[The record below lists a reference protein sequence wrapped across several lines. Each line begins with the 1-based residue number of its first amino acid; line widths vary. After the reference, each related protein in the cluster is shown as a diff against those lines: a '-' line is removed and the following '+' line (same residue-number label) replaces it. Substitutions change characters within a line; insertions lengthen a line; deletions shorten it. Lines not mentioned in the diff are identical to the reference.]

1 MFSLLE
7 ARMTSFA
14 NAPETTSLGRLFDAA
29 ASMFGI
35 CHVSSYEGEAPV
47 RLQAASE
54 GRQGQNRTDLVEVID
69 GHPNF
74 VPLLLALS
82 EYTDIQQ
89 AAADFQET
97 LAQVLAKEVIRA
109 SERENIQKVCLSG
122 GCCLNSLL
130 TQRLREL
137 LERHELQV
145 YEGLKVPPNDGG
157 VSLGQAWVVLMRLH
171 STAKE

>member
-1 MFSLLE
+1 
-7 ARMTSFA
+7 
-14 NAPETTSLGRLFDAA
+14 
-29 ASMFGI
+29 MFGI
-35 CHVSSYEGEAPV
+35 CHISSYEGEAPV

-54 GRQGQNRTDLVEVID
+54 GRRGQNRADLVEVIS

-74 VPLLLALS
+74 VWLLLALS
-82 EYTDIQQ
+82 EYADKRQ

-97 LAQVLAKEVIRA
+97 LAQVLAKKVITV
-109 SERENIQKVCLSG
+109 SEKEQIRKVCLSG

-130 TQRLREL
+130 TQRLRKL
-137 LERHELQV
+137 LEQQELQV